1 MKQIKNEIQGLS
13 RERFITNE
21 GSSAY
26 APHFA
31 MGDLKYALLGIS
43 GILASKNVSN
53 DITANR
59 LTLGMIKPR
68 LDEGVRQ
75 VGKEQLLDSYSGSQE
90 PKVEDILLFNAVMEN
105 EIQPYVNPI
114 AVFSLLIDAR
124 FLSNF
129 YNGRSQKRQRV
140 EKPIDPHRYGRSYET
155 RWEEYTD
162 LMTLW
167 PITFL
172 LISSQNNTASTDW
185 RTVIGKK
192 WKRSDLD
199 LPEHADKLRGR
210 LVKDE
215 HNSLFHGSDSPN
227 DAQREVELL
236 NSYVV
241 ALSSFYYSLLY

>member
-31 MGDLKYALLGIS
+31 IGDLKYALLGMREMLTNKNVTND
-43 GILASKNVSN
+43 LASNKM
-53 DITANR
+53 
-59 LTLGMIKPR
+59 TLGMIKPR
-68 LDEGVRQ
+68 LDEGIRQ
-75 VGKEQLLDSYSGSQE
+75 VGKDQLLDGYCGPQE
-90 PKVEDILLFNAVMEN
+90 PKVEDILLFNAVMER

-114 AVFSLLIDAR
+114 AVFSLLIDGQ

-155 RWEEYTD
+155 RWQEYTD

-172 LISSQNNTASTDW
+172 LISSENNSASSEW
-185 RTVIGKK
+185 RDVIGKK

-199 LPEHADKLRGR
+199 LPEHKDKLRGR

-215 HNSLFHGSDSPN
+215 HNSLFHGSDSPQ

-236 NSYVV
+236 STYVLT
-241 ALSSFYYSLLY
+241 LSSFYYSLLY